1 YIWTFMAGATYIVA
15 RVANKVVVNISS
27 PRPFAI
33 LLNELAVAGAIIAI
47 SAQSAKSICAI
58 FLGSFS
64 SNVSVYTGFL
74 DNALKVIGETNSH
87 AFSVIMTRTSAP
99 ACVNLL
105 VKSHAL

>member
-1 YIWTFMAGATYIVA
+1 MAGATYIVA
-15 RVANKVVVNISS
+15 RVANKVVVNMSS

-64 SNVSVYTGFL
+64 SNVSVYTEFL
-74 DNALKVIGETNSH
+74 DNDCKVNDKIYSH
-87 AFSVIMTRTSAP
+87 ARSLILTYIYFLS
-99 ACVNLL
+99 CLNLL
-105 VKSHAL
+105 

>member
-1 YIWTFMAGATYIVA
+1 YIWTFIAGATYIVA
-15 RVANKVVVNISS
+15 RGANNVVVNMSS
-27 PRPFAI
+27 PRPVAI

-47 SAQSAKSICAI
+47 SAQSAKSIGAI

-74 DNALKVIGETNSH
+74 DNACKVKGDTNAH
-87 AFSVIMTRTSAP
+87 ALSDIMTRTSAP